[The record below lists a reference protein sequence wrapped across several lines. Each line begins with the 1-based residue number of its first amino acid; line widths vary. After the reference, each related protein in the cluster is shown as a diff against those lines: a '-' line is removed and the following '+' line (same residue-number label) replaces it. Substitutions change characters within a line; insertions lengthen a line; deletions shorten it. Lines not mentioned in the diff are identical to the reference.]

1 MQNSDNK
8 KHYFISDTKFLKLEI
23 PFPHEEMLA
32 EAQRLKHRFTDHRG
46 SEDVHKGWKSLA
58 LYGLGESRHE
68 NWSDE
73 GYSSALEAARD
84 FIWTEAAHECPVT
97 MNFLLNQFP
106 SKRFGRVRLM
116 LVEAGGWIGP
126 HTDTTH
132 RLVEN
137 INMSLSNPDG
147 CIWRWGDGEELFM
160 EPGGAYA
167 MNISYEHAIYNNSNE
182 DRFHIIVARHD
193 STDEWRNLVD
203 KAAEEAN
210 VTGHYIYHDI
220 VI

>member
-1 MQNSDNK
+1 
-8 KHYFISDTKFLKLEI
+8 
-23 PFPHEEMLA
+23 
-32 EAQRLKHRFTDHRG
+32 
-46 SEDVHKGWKSLA
+46 
-58 LYGLGESRHE
+58 
-68 NWSDE
+68 
-73 GYSSALEAARD
+73 
-84 FIWTEAAHECPVT
+84 
-97 MNFLLNQFP
+97 
-106 SKRFGRVRLM
+106 M

-137 INMSLSNPDG
+137 INMSLSNPAG

-160 EPGGAYA
+160 EPGSAYA
-167 MNISYEHAIYNNSNE
+167 MNISYEHAIYNNSDE

-193 STDEWRNLVD
+193 STDEWRNLID
-203 KAAEEAN
+203 TAAAKAG